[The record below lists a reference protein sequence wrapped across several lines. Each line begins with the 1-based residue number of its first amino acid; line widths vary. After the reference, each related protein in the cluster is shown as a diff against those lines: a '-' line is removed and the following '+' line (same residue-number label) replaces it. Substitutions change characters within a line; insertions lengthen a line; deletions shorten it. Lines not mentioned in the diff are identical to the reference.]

1 MSRRLALVLVA
12 LIGLF
17 GLALLTGC
25 SHSPRRV
32 DCDGHLEPINPVT
45 PKTAPKT

>member
-1 MSRRLALVLVA
+1 MKSKWALVLAA
-12 LIGLF
+12 LISAGL
-17 GLALLTGC
+17 LALATGC

-45 PKTAPKT
+45 PKK